1 MSPSLVTEVTGIV
14 LAGGK
19 SKRFGKD
26 KAFLNIKGTP
36 LINRVISVMKQVFQ
50 KVILIANEP
59 DKYLKIGLPVFSDV
73 IKDLGPIGGIL
84 TGILHMQTKAGFFVA
99 CDMPFLNPAL
109 IRYMVEIKN
118 GFDVVIPKIG
128 KNIEPL
134 HAIYTK
140 RCIPYIRR
148 CIANKKYSIRSFF
161 PYVSIRYV
169 EKEEIV
175 MYDPEI
181 KFLININQP
190 TDIRRFDLDA

>member
-84 TGILHMQTKAGFFVA
+84 TGILHMQTQAGFFVA
-99 CDMPFLNPAL
+99 CNLLFLNPAL
-109 IRYMVEIKN
+109 LRYLSSVEN
-118 GFDVVIPKIG
+118 PRG
-128 KNIEPL
+128 
-134 HAIYTK
+134 
-140 RCIPYIRR
+140 
-148 CIANKKYSIRSFF
+148 SIRCSFIPVAAHVLTMF
-161 PYVSIRYV
+161 TVFCGISGSTSTI
-169 EKEEIV
+169 
-175 MYDPEI
+175 
-181 KFLININQP
+181 FN
-190 TDIRRFDLDA
+190 DI